1 MSGEFRALTLRETL
15 KRLLV
20 PQPTVI
26 LFHVNPDADAVGSAF
41 ALSQFLIATGSP
53 AYCLCADEI
62 PARLRFLTDGLQDSV
77 LVSSLPAS
85 FADAR
90 VISVDTASPAQLG
103 GLWETY
109 QDRISLMIDHHA
121 HGTPYAD
128 HLVVPTAA
136 AAGEIVFDLIAESGV
151 DVPPVSAKLL
161 YAAISADTGGFR
173 YSNVTHETHLRAAV
187 LVQCGIDIAEISRL
201 LFETKSMDV
210 LRAERLGLANLR
222 LYDNGRIAVIAVS
235 HCDLAEAA
243 LLPEH
248 LSTLVDIARSV
259 AGVEVAVAIR
269 QPTAEGVFRVSTRA
283 NVDFDVA
290 AVCATF
296 GGGGHTRA
304 AGATVKAAD
313 IASAR
318 DMVLAAIRAQGK

>member
-1 MSGEFRALTLRETL
+1 MSGDFRALTLREAL

-20 PQPTVI
+20 SQPTVI
-26 LFHVNPDADAVGSAF
+26 LFHVNPDADAIGSAF
-41 ALSQFLIATGSP
+41 SLAEFLIATGSP

-62 PARLRFLTDGLQDSV
+62 PTRLRFLTNGLQDSV
-77 LVSSLPAS
+77 LAESLPAS

-103 GLWETY
+103 GLWEAFGE
-109 QDRISLMIDHHA
+109 RISMMIDHHA

-128 HLVVPTAA
+128 HLIVPTAA
-136 AAGEIVFDLIAESGV
+136 AAGEIIFDLIAESGV
-151 DVPPVSAKLL
+151 DVPPVCATLL
-161 YAAISADTGGFR
+161 YAAISSDTGGFR

-201 LFETKSMDV
+201 LFETKSMDI
-210 LRAERLGLANLR
+210 LRAERVGLANLS
-222 LYDNGRIAVIAVS
+222 LYDDGRIAVITIS
-235 HCDLAEAA
+235 HCEMTEQGLSS
-243 LLPEH
+243 EH

-304 AGATVKAAD
+304 AGATVRAAD
-313 IASAR
+313 IDKAR

>member
-1 MSGEFRALTLRETL
+1 MSGDFRALTPREAL

-26 LFHVNPDADAVGSAF
+26 LFHVNPDADAIGSAF
-41 ALSQFLIATGSP
+41 SLAEFLIATGSP

-62 PARLRFLTDGLQDSV
+62 PTRLRFLTNGLQDSV
-77 LVSSLPAS
+77 LAESLPAS

-103 GLWETY
+103 GLWEAFGE
-109 QDRISLMIDHHA
+109 RISMMIDHHA

-128 HLVVPTAA
+128 HLIVPTAA
-136 AAGEIVFDLIAESGV
+136 AAGEIIFDLIAESGV
-151 DVPPVSAKLL
+151 DVPPVCATLL
-161 YAAISADTGGFR
+161 YAAISSDTGGFR

-201 LFETKSMDV
+201 LFETKSMDI
-210 LRAERLGLANLR
+210 LRAERVGLANLS
-222 LYDNGRIAVIAVS
+222 LYDDGRIAVITIS
-235 HCDLAEAA
+235 HREMTEEG

-248 LSTLVDIARSV
+248 LSTLVDMARSV

-304 AGATVKAAD
+304 AGATVRAAD
-313 IASAR
+313 IDKAR